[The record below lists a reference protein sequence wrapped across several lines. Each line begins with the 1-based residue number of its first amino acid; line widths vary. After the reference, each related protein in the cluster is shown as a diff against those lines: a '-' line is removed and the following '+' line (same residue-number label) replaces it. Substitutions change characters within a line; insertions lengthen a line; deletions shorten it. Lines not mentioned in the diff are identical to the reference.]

1 MSTEMNY
8 VRLKI
13 LRYDPQEDKTPHR
26 ETYWVPI
33 TGEKMNLLQALE
45 TIYQEQDDTLA
56 FRHYCCG
63 IQYCNSCLMLINGK
77 QAHACLTIV
86 NPGDEFEVAPVRG
99 KRVLR
104 DLVVEG
110 EFGSE

>member
-1 MSTEMNY
+1 MSAEIKY
-8 VRLKI
+8 ARVKV
-13 LRYDPQEDKTPHR
+13 LRYDPQADETPR
-26 ETYWVPI
+26 PQTFSVPV

-56 FRHYCCG
+56 FRRYCCG

-104 DLVVEG
+104 DLVVEDT
-110 EFGSE
+110 